1 MKKKIYFLGFAFS
14 SLSIFAQVGVST
26 ITPTEKLD
34 VNGTLRI
41 RELPDQGQANSIYTT
56 GTDSSSPTKNQTF
69 TGSKPIVADAQGVL
83 GTTNL
88 YNVVPNNNFF
98 GTDANRTNN
107 TSTAM
112 FVVKRYTLID
122 ATSGAAGVP
131 GTYSTNGLDTNMSV
145 ANWQAIISNIS
156 FKLTTATTNAG
167 NVFVAGQPY
176 NYRLQGPTGG
186 NWKIVGDLRG
196 LKEEAYVDV
205 LFIKSSI
212 VAAEPR
218 ID

>member
-1 MKKKIYFLGFAFS
+1 MTYKTCFFGFLLM
-14 SLSIFAQVGVST
+14 SLNTFAQVGVST
-26 ITPTEKLD
+26 TSPTEKLD

-56 GTDSSSPTKNQTF
+56 GTNSSSATKNQTF
-69 TGSKPIVADAQGVL
+69 TGNKPVLADANGVL
-83 GTTNL
+83 GLTSK
-88 YNVVPNNNFF
+88 YSVVPNSNLF
-98 GTDANRTNN
+98 GTDANRTSNE
-107 TSTAM
+107 STAM
-112 FVVKRYTLID
+112 FVVKRFTLID

-156 FKLTTATTNAG
+156 FKLNSSTTDPANI
-167 NVFVAGQPY
+167 FVVNQAF
-176 NYRLQGPTGG
+176 NYRLQGPAGG

-212 VAAEPR
+212 VAAEDR
-218 ID
+218 SQ